1 MWREGGNYR
10 HFTAEFKSK
19 AVQLVTQKGMP
30 VRKVA
35 RELDIHLNQ
44 LLGLDLSK
52 ASLRAWLRSFSVC
65 WSACDGASA

>member
-1 MWREGGNYR
+1 MYVCGEKVVI
-10 HFTAEFKSK
+10 TVILLLSSKSK

-44 LLGLDLSK
+44 LLGLTYRK
-52 ASLRAWLRSFSVC
+52 HR
-65 WSACDGASA
+65 